1 MASLLPVDEA
11 RRLILERA
19 RPLPAEPVRLGEA
32 VGRVLAES
40 ARSTVDLPP
49 FPSSAMDGF
58 ALRAADAPGRLSVVA
73 RIAAG
78 RPAPGPLEPGEAMG
92 IATGGVV
99 PEGADAVIPI
109 EVVAEDGDTV
119 EVPAVEP
126 GAHVRPRGGDLA
138 EGSVVVDAG
147 TILRPAELAALGAAG
162 LAEVACARRPHVAL
176 VTTGSELRRPGEPL
190 EAGQIFEANG
200 VMLAAA
206 IASAGALVEAQV
218 SVADDEQEHRGALER
233 GLEADVLVTSGGV
246 SVGPHDLVRRIESEL
261 GVEEVFW
268 RVAVKP
274 GKPISFGVRGAT
286 LVFGLPGNPVSS
298 LVCFELFVRPALLAL
313 QGAREPGPGF
323 HAGVLAKSVRRN
335 GQRDEFLRARLNG
348 DELEPLS
355 GQESHMIAR
364 AAAADALVLAPRG
377 DGELAAGSRV
387 RYLLLR

>member
-246 SVGPHDLVRRIESEL
+246 SVGPHDLVRRIE
-261 GVEEVFW
+261 
-268 RVAVKP
+268 
-274 GKPISFGVRGAT
+274 
-286 LVFGLPGNPVSS
+286 
-298 LVCFELFVRPALLAL
+298 
-313 QGAREPGPGF
+313 
-323 HAGVLAKSVRRN
+323 
-335 GQRDEFLRARLNG
+335 
-348 DELEPLS
+348 
-355 GQESHMIAR
+355 
-364 AAAADALVLAPRG
+364 
-377 DGELAAGSRV
+377 
-387 RYLLLR
+387 